1 MSERERVESGAMDPH
16 ERAFRDLLATWV
28 RRARDREWWQAET
41 ARIDR
46 ELAELPP
53 EVGPEIPE
61 IGARLATLADA
72 WGEATPRERH
82 EAASHLFERVR
93 MDIPA
98 RAIDVKPR
106 GWAAPFFEAARDYV
120 RSEGLITP
128 DRTRTPNRPSGWY
141 VPAEVIA
148 RRHVSEVYVPA
159 PGERIRGAS

>member
-1 MSERERVESGAMDPH
+1 M
-16 ERAFRDLLATWV
+16 

-72 WGEATPRERH
+72 WSEATPRERH
-82 EAASHLFERVR
+82 DAARHLFESVR